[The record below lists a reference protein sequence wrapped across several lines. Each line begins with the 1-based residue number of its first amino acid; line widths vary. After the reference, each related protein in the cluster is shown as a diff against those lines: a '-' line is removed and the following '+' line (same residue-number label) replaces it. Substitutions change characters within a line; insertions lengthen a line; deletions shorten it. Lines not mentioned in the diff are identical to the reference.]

1 MKFLLPGHCSPT
13 FQTARAVLRFPKLW
27 WHAQAANQLPSHPPQ
42 PPSSAP
48 SGKMPPKAK
57 ALEEALVAAARD
69 IFNSA
74 QRGELSV
81 NGVRAR
87 VEQELELGSGFFT
100 SAGWK
105 GRSKDIIKDAVDDL
119 FANES
124 EPAADSS
131 PSRPKSE
138 PEGSKNGL
146 KRDSS
151 EEPAP
156 AKKRQKRE
164 PSGSVSTKKKAA
176 AKKADS
182 SSELSDLSDEVAK
195 PAKKQQTRESSSP
208 IPAKKK
214 AAAKKADSSSELSD
228 LSEVEDEKPAKKRKA
243 AKRATAAKKKRKTAP
258 DSEDEESDLAEDE
271 EASEN
276 EMSLEQDSE
285 SEVETKPAKKK
296 TAPTRKKAPAKRAA
310 PKRKAKKPTDFDS
323 DEDDE
328 KPPGD
333 EIAVKVDG
341 DSEARSEPKKEPKA
355 DLGGDVVSVKQ
366 AVEKKEDDD
375 EDSPLSDVKESFSDD
390 NDDDEKKA
398 AGKKKPA
405 TVDYNS
411 DSSMSIVYDEPPT
424 KAKRGRKAKGKD
436 AAEPKA
442 AKGTAKKS
450 AGGGRKSTGATDA
463 AVSPDE
469 AEIKKLQGYLVKCG
483 VRKIWAF
490 ELKQHGDNAKA
501 KIKHLREML
510 REIGMDGRF
519 SEAKAREIKEM
530 RELAADLE
538 AVQEMNKSWGVGG
551 RASRSRAA
559 AAAGNSKK
567 SMAESSGDEDD
578 DDDEKTEK
586 EKNGSEDESGSDVK
600 TFAKSR
606 RLDKRHADL
615 AFLGDESES
624 D

>member
-1 MKFLLPGHCSPT
+1 
-13 FQTARAVLRFPKLW
+13 
-27 WHAQAANQLPSHPPQ
+27 
-42 PPSSAP
+42 
-48 SGKMPPKAK
+48 MPPKTK
-57 ALEEALVAAARD
+57 ALEEALIAAARD
-69 IFNSA
+69 IFNSSL
-74 QRGELSV
+74 RGELSV

-87 VEQELELGSGFFT
+87 VEQEQELESGFFT
-100 SAGWK
+100 SANWK

-124 EPAADSS
+124 EPAAESS
-131 PSRPKSE
+131 SSRPKSE
-138 PEGSKNGL
+138 PEDSKNGL
-146 KRDSS
+146 KRESS
-151 EEPAP
+151 EEPLP

-164 PSGSVSTKKKAA
+164 PSSSVSNKKKVAV
-176 AKKADS
+176 KKSES
-182 SSELSDLSDEVAK
+182 SSELSDLSDEDVK
-195 PAKKQQTRESSSP
+195 PIKKRQKRESSSP

-214 AAAKKADSSSELSD
+214 AAVKKADSSSELSD
-228 LSEVEDEKPAKKRKA
+228 LSEVEDVKPVKKRKA
-243 AKRATAAKKKRKTAP
+243 VKRATAAKKKRKTAP
-258 DSEDEESDLAEDE
+258 DSEDESDVAKDEDK
-271 EASEN
+271 SEN
-276 EMSLEQDSE
+276 EMSIKEDSE
-285 SEVETKPAKKK
+285 SEVDTKPAKKK
-296 TAPTRKKAPAKRAA
+296 KAPVRKKAPPKRAA
-310 PKRKAKKPTDFDS
+310 PKRKIENPTDS
-323 DEDDE
+323 DDDDDEEKPVAKDERPVAKDE
-328 KPPGD
+328 KPSED

-341 DSEARSEPKKEPKA
+341 DSETKSEPKKEPNTELA
-355 DLGGDVVSVKQ
+355 DDVISVKQ
-366 AVEKKEDDD
+366 AVEKQEDD
-375 EDSPLSDVKESFSDD
+375 EDSPLSDVKEGFS
-390 NDDDEKKA
+390 DDDEKKA
-398 AGKKKPA
+398 VGKNKPA

-436 AAEPKA
+436 ASEPKA
-442 AKGTAKKS
+442 AKGTAKKP
-450 AGGGRKSTGATDA
+450 AGEGRKSTVAADA
-463 AVSPDE
+463 AASPDE

-501 KIKHLREML
+501 KIRHLREML

-559 AAAGNSKK
+559 AAGSSSKK
-567 SMAESSGDEDD
+567 SIAESSGDEDGGD
-578 DDDEKTEK
+578 DDDNNDDEKPKK
-586 EKNGSEDESGSDVK
+586 ERNGSDDESGSDVK

-606 RLDKRHADL
+606 RDKRHADL